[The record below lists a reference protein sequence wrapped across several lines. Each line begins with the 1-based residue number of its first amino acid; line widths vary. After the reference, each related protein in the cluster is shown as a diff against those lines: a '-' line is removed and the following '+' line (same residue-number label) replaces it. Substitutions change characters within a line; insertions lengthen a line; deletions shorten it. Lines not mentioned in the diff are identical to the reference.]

1 MSTLVN
7 GPTSWEGSVTLAK
20 QVGTLLSLSTGSNY
34 VDKDIELTLNVQ
46 SGAGAAGSAS
56 ADADVES
63 GGTGN
68 ISAVVG
74 AKSTTAPSSGYYIKV
89 GASASGNS
97 QVTTAGWLDTG
108 NLGTASDSKTLYFP
122 IDTATGS
129 FSGTNTVTP
138 SASISGSH
146 VTLSNTDNGI
156 SVTATGGGTA
166 SATAS
171 VVAQTAGYVP
181 SGVTVGSGTVNAS
194 SLTTTA
200 SSFISGVTL
209 VAPTTGT
216 SSFSVTVPNGEST
229 QTVTFTV
236 NASGIVTVE

>member
-1 MSTLVN
+1 M
-7 GPTSWEGSVTLAK
+7 
-20 QVGTLLSLSTGSNY
+20 
-34 VDKDIELTLNVQ
+34 
-46 SGAGAAGSAS
+46 
-56 ADADVES
+56 
-63 GGTGN
+63 
-68 ISAVVG
+68 
-74 AKSTTAPSSGYYIKV
+74 
-89 GASASGNS
+89 
-97 QVTTAGWLDTG
+97 
-108 NLGTASDSKTLYFP
+108 GTASDSKTLYFP